1 MNAILKNVL
10 PHPLIEKYLPDRNG
24 KLLRVDQPYFLA
36 IVAKVEPDYL
46 NAMNDAG
53 HTVRYTAPVVQGKVA
68 TIKIKKALHTELMKY
83 PYDSGK

>member
-53 HTVRYTAPVVQGKVA
+53 HTARHTAPVVQGRAA
-68 TIKIKKALHTELMKY
+68 TIKIKKALHTELMKF